1 MFLGQNAFVN
11 YAQIQNWNKKVWNFS
26 TQRAKLERG
35 ANLRWITTS
44 LGSRLSKLD
53 QLVEMNGEGSHAD
66 LLGLTAT
73 HARQHID
80 IHTYQKHAV
89 SNSTSNLLY
98 RNVLKDRSRT
108 VWRGMIEVQKDAQKI
123 DSYQQNDNLILSKQ
137 ARADTIPGLE
147 ILADDVRCT
156 HGATAGKIDQDQ
168 IFYLMSRGLSYNQ
181 AEQVIVNGFFESVL
195 QRIPL
200 EYLRNQLQE
209 SIAGKLQLN

>member
-1 MFLGQNAFVN
+1 
-11 YAQIQNWNKKVWNFS
+11 
-26 TQRAKLERG
+26 
-35 ANLRWITTS
+35 
-44 LGSRLSKLD
+44 
-53 QLVEMNGEGSHAD
+53 
-66 LLGLTAT
+66 
-73 HARQHID
+73 
-80 IHTYQKHAV
+80 
-89 SNSTSNLLY
+89 
-98 RNVLKDRSRT
+98 
-108 VWRGMIEVQKDAQKI
+108 MIEVQKDAQKI

-181 AEQVIVNGFFESVL
+181 AEQTIVNGFFESVL

-200 EYLRNQLQE
+200 EYLRNELQK